1 MNRPAADPGRPVDPH
16 SETWSLA
23 RTLSPHPRVRI
34 ADVDDAGAIAN
45 SYRTTLPAAGPAPAD
60 GRPWAIHLA
69 DDRGRYQLLGFDL
82 DAKRGPAATDVQ
94 RLREL
99 LTRAGLPH
107 VVCASGP
114 GGGRHVWAALAE
126 PVTAALVAGIARG
139 LAGLLPSLDP
149 IPLLNP
155 RTGALRPPLAPHRHG
170 GRSEVIAGQLAD
182 LTRPVATAAD
192 VLTFAGIVRAE
203 QVDQVDDDS
212 EQPGRSRQGLGI
224 DERGHRHLRGPR
236 RPLTAGSRNALY
248 ERPSP
253 AADTSVVL
261 RTALCGA
268 VHARWRLADV
278 QALLATAPG
287 LEHVR
292 SRADGRGADRQPWTE
307 HEARKRLAAEWDR
320 AVGFVATHPVGPA
333 ADPAFQARQD
343 TVAAAVAA
351 VQRRADASPGRWA
364 QGGGPAD
371 RRVLD
376 IACRLMLDAV
386 RVDIELDI
394 RRAGD
399 LTGISRETARIALQR
414 LTRDGWLLPA
424 AAAAGVHGAHWTL
437 PPPPRNDR
445 DRPGPELSTPVV
457 ATRLSQE
464 NTRPG
469 ALPTNYSAWRSHLT
483 HQTTTL
489 RHDALTHAG
498 LGHHA
503 ARVYQALTTTPADLL
518 DLIARTGYSRPRLSR
533 LLDRLATHQLARN
546 DLRGRWQ
553 LRGRTHTGGTKLGRA
568 ARTLGVLGVL
578 VDRGRRYAVE
588 RAAWAWWTDEL
599 AWRRAPAA
607 AKRRS
612 PGAGQLELIPT
623 AGGRQHHGRHPVD
636 HRGRADYAAALAHL
650 TQARGRRQ
658 AS

>member
-1 MNRPAADPGRPVDPH
+1 MNPLVAEPGRPVDSPGDA
-16 SETWSLA
+16 WSLA
-23 RTLSPHPRVRI
+23 CALSPHPRVRI

-45 SYRTTLPAAGPAPAD
+45 SYRGTVPAGGPAPAA
-60 GRPWAIHLA
+60 GLPWAIHLA
-69 DDRGRYQLLGFDL
+69 DDRGRYRLLGFDL
-82 DAKRGPAATDVQ
+82 DAKRGPAATDVE

-107 VVCASGP
+107 VVCVSGP

-126 PVTAALVAGIARG
+126 PVTATVVAGIARG
-139 LAGLLPSLDP
+139 LSDLLPSLDP

-182 LTRPVATAAD
+182 LIRPVATAAN
-192 VLTFAGIVRAE
+192 VLTLAGLVQADQAESDPPEPARARQAVAVDE
-203 QVDQVDDDS
+203 Q
-212 EQPGRSRQGLGI
+212 
-224 DERGHRHLRGPR
+224 GHRHLRGPR
-236 RPLTAGSRNALY
+236 RPLTARSRAALY
-248 ERPSP
+248 EPPGP

-278 QALLATAPG
+278 RALLATAPG

-292 SRADGRGADRQPWTE
+292 TRAGGAGDRQPYPE
-307 HEARKRLAAEWDR
+307 HETRKRLAAEWDR
-320 AVGFVATHPVGPA
+320 AVAFVAAHPVGPA
-333 ADPAFQARQD
+333 ADPAFQARQE

-376 IACRLMLDAV
+376 IACLLMLDAV
-386 RVDIELDI
+386 RADIELDT

-399 LTGISRETARIALQR
+399 LTGISRETARIALRR
-414 LTRDGWLLPA
+414 LAGDGWLHPA
-424 AAAAGVHGAHWTL
+424 AAAAGVNGARWTL
-437 PPPPRNDR
+437 PPLSRSGR
-445 DRPGPELSTPVV
+445 DKPGPELSTPPVDPG
-457 ATRLSQE
+457 LSQE

-469 ALPTNYSAWRSHLT
+469 YRPPNYSAWRSHLT
-483 HQTTTL
+483 RRTRAL
-489 RHDALTHAG
+489 RHDALTHTG
-498 LGHHA
+498 LGHHT
-503 ARVYQALTTTPADLL
+503 ARVYQALTTTPTDFL
-518 DLIARTGYSRPRLSR
+518 DLISRTGYTRSRLSR
-533 LLDRLATHQLARN
+533 FLDRLATHHLVRT
-546 DLRGRWQ
+546 DRRGRWQ
-553 LRGRTHTGGTKLGRA
+553 LRGRSHTSGTRLGRA
-568 ARTLGVLGVL
+568 ARTLDVLGL
-578 VDRGRRYAVE
+578 LADRARRYAVE

-607 AKRRS
+607 VKQRA
-612 PGAGQLELIPT
+612 PGAGQLELLT
-623 AGGRQHHGRHPVD
+623 TGDARHHHGRHPVD

-650 TQARGRRQ
+650 AQAGGGRRQ

>member
-1 MNRPAADPGRPVDPH
+1 VNRPAAAPGRPVDSPADA
-16 SETWSLA
+16 WSLA
-23 RTLSPHPRVRI
+23 RALSPHPRVRI

-45 SYRTTLPAAGPAPAD
+45 SYPATLPAAGPAPAD

-69 DDRGRYQLLGFDL
+69 DDRGRYRLLGFDL
-82 DAKRGPAATDVQ
+82 DAKRGPATTDVQ

-107 VVCASGP
+107 VVCVSGP

-126 PVTAALVAGIARG
+126 PVTAAVVAGIARG
-139 LAGLLPSLDP
+139 LSDLLPSLDP

-182 LTRPVATAAD
+182 LTRPVATAAH
-192 VLTFAGIVRAE
+192 VLTLAGLA
-203 QVDQVDDDS
+203 QADQLGPDP
-212 EQPGRSRQGLGI
+212 EQPARGRLGLAV
-224 DERGHRHLRGPR
+224 DEHGHRHLRGAR
-236 RPLTAGSRNALY
+236 RPLTARSRAALY
-248 ERPSP
+248 EQPSP

-268 VHARWRLADV
+268 VHARWRFADV

-292 SRADGRGADRQPWTE
+292 SRATGRGADRQPYPE

-320 AVGFVATHPVGPA
+320 AVGFVAAHPVGPA
-333 ADPAFQARQD
+333 ADPAFQDRQD

-386 RVDIELDI
+386 RADIELDT

-437 PPPPRNDR
+437 PTTPPCNDR
-445 DRPGPELSTPVV
+445 DRPAPELSTPVV
-457 ATRLSQE
+457 GEGLSQE

-469 ALPTNYSAWRSHLT
+469 CPPANYSAWRSHLT
-483 HQTTTL
+483 HRTATL

-498 LGHHA
+498 LGHHT
-503 ARVYQALTTTPADLL
+503 ARVYQALTTTPTDLV
-518 DLIARTGYSRPRLSR
+518 DLMARTGYSRPRLSR
-533 LLDRLATHQLARN
+533 LLDRLATHQLART
-546 DLRGRWQ
+546 DRRGRWR
-553 LRGRTHTGGTKLGRA
+553 LRGRTHTGGTRLGRA

-612 PGAGQLELIPT
+612 PGAGQLELVPT
-623 AGGRQHHGRHPVD
+623 AGGRRHHGRHPVD
-636 HRGRADYAAALAHL
+636 DRGRADYAAALAHL